1 VIPEAAEWLGGGID
15 ILLHIAGVLDGA
27 DVDLQE
33 FSEETWD
40 RVIDINLKG

>member
-1 VIPEAAEWLGGGID
+1 MIPEAAEWVGGGID